1 MRGVYTEYFQKSKV
15 FLYPLLRLKK
25 GIDFVPVETY
35 CFWDEVYDHSDYKF
49 ICVYKTKLNEAFIKF
64 QLDHLPLLHTRME
77 HHDLGD
83 EQIIVFDLSDYK
95 HDYEKFLEGRYS
107 AFGIDSKIAI
117 LDFFGG
123 QGRISSYVKSFL
135 TPDEDLHKLYAE
147 YFNVDLELIEHVH
160 ELCSK
165 PDAIKETL
173 YYSYP
178 MKIDLYNFKKSL
190 SLENKDQL

>member
-35 CFWDEVYDHSDYKF
+35 CFWDEIYDAMDYKF
-49 ICVYKTKLNEAFIKF
+49 ICLYKTKYTKAFATF
-64 QLDHLPLLHTRME
+64 QINHLPLLKNNME
-77 HHDLGD
+77 HYDLGN
-83 EQIIVFDLSDYK
+83 EQLIIFDMKQYR
-95 HDYEKFLEGRYS
+95 HDYDKFIEGRYS

-117 LDFFGG
+117 LDYFGG

-135 TPDEDLHKLYAE
+135 TPDEDLHRLYSD
-147 YFNVDLELIEHVH
+147 YFNVDLDLIKDVH

-165 PDAIKETL
+165 PDIIQETL
-173 YYSYP
+173 FYSYP
-178 MKIDLYNFKKSL
+178 LKIDLHNFKNSL
-190 SLENKDQL
+190 SLEK